1 MFLSHAWGKDELG
14 RDNHERVAHVN
25 AQLKVAGLRTW
36 FDAEQMRGAINN
48 RMAEGIIGSSV
59 VLCFLTENYIQKA
72 SGLGPRGEDDN
83 CFFEFDNALI
93 ERGRSRLLPVVMEPR
108 CCEPAKW
115 TAGPVH
121 CTCTAH
127 DRRPFVAGSQ
137 ASSKASSARSCT

>member
-1 MFLSHAWGKDELG
+1 
-14 RDNHERVAHVN
+14 
-25 AQLKVAGLRTW
+25 
-36 FDAEQMRGAINN
+36 MRGAINN
-48 RMAEGIIGSSV
+48 RMAEGIAGSSV
-59 VLCFLTENYIQKA
+59 ILCFLTQNYIIKA